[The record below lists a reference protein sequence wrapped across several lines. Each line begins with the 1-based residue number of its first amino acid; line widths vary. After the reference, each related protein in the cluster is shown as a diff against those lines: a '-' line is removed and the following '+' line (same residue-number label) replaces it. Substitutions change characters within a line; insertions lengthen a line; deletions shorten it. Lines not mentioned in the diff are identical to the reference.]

1 MFCFFRES
9 RQAIKILAGKVD
21 VLISR
26 IHRMAGELDALTS
39 SVDKLISVVHEFK
52 VDLDAVIAAGNV
64 PPGAALLAL
73 KAKVDQAVS
82 DNPLPPPSSPVA

>member
-1 MFCFFRES
+1 MFCFYREG
-9 RQAIKILAGKVD
+9 REAIKILAGKVD

-52 VDLDAVIAAGNV
+52 VDLDAAIAAGND
-64 PPGAALLAL
+64 GAALLAL

-82 DNPLPPPSSPVA
+82 DNPLPPVA